1 MNHDQNMNA
10 TGTARV
16 YEDEGFSLVADL
28 AMAGEGESSF
38 VNDVIITKTAAYFT
52 DSFQP
57 KIYKVRG
64 RSKHRGVLEQPTAYR
79 PSARAYVPV
88 GCGSF
93 WSSLFSSETF
103 SSETELSLTRKT

>member
-1 MNHDQNMNA
+1 MEADARVLASFGLARTATIHKSTPVSATDSLWVLRGKSRPNLTA

-16 YEDEGFSLVADL
+16 YEDERFELVATL
-28 AMAGEGESSF
+28 VMAEEGESSF

-64 RSKHRGVLEQPTAYR
+64 CRMLIQEQT
-79 PSARAYVPV
+79 
-88 GCGSF
+88 G
-93 WSSLFSSETF
+93 
-103 SSETELSLTRKT
+103 